1 MTPSIGTL
9 GRAARLG
16 SCDRPR
22 RPGRPGSGGR
32 RPSSCSYPPRR
43 CTRPVSKR
51 LLHTYEA
58 PRRAKRPRMMPHGG
72 AVPCEV
78 AGALR
83 SRRWCWS
90 ANWYL
95 DRRVVSALIEQVSI
109 PIKNDLPSQNII
121 TGRILVTGYNIMQSR
136 TCTQSYKLYKN
147 KRSARA
153 AVPRTASQAASGQ
166 AARQRCRIR
175 RKLLAG
181 STAGRAAGTC
191 RSVPCRRE
199 DGRPRTPPRA
209 RRAAA
214 AAAAAADLR
223 DCEAS
228 TVRIGPARA
237 RASETRLRNAH
248 SQKHAVAA
256 VQRSQATRGT
266 GGAER
271 GRGATFSA

>member
-1 MTPSIGTL
+1 MIPSIGTL

-121 TGRILVTGYNIMQSR
+121 IGRILITGHNIMQAR
-136 TCTQSYKLYKN
+136 TCTRSYKSYKN
-147 KRSARA
+147 TRSARA
-153 AVPRTASQAASGQ
+153 AVPRTASRAACGQ
-166 AARQRCRIR
+166 AAWQRCRIR
-175 RKLLAG
+175 RQSPAG
-181 STAGRAAGTC
+181 GTAGRAAGTG
-191 RSVPCRRE
+191 RSVPRRRE
-199 DGRPRTPPRA
+199 HGRRPPPPRA

-214 AAAAAADLR
+214 AAAAAAEVR
-223 DCEAS
+223 DCEVT
-228 TVRIGPARA
+228 TVHIDPERA
-237 RASETRLRNAH
+237 RASETRLRDARSH
-248 SQKHAVAA
+248 KHAVAA
-256 VQRSQATRGT
+256 VQRSKATRGT
-266 GGAER
+266 GRAER
-271 GRGATFSA
+271 GRGATCSA